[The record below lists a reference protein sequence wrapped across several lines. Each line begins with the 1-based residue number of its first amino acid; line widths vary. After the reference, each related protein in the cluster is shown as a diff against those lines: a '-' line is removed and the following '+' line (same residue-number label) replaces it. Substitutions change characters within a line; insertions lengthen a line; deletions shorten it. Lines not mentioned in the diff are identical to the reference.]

1 MVKKVNKY
9 TSKSIKTLLEDD
21 LSLLNINTQLHELE
35 DLMVTLRETGVEK
48 IPVMYEECGTGRYFT
63 SMLQGCCKEVRY
75 SALKGCY
82 AYDIEAAHQNIL
94 VQLME
99 QMGVTF
105 PELAVIK
112 EYVNH
117 KKETRSRLAKE
128 LMISVS
134 DVKGILQVLT
144 YGARLSKNKE
154 EALYK
159 CCNGD
164 YNTIER
170 VKNHPW
176 IIAYKAAF
184 DIALEKITQEDE
196 RITNAVGILIN
207 KEKTKSSQKMAHI
220 LQGLER
226 KVLDSIIERSEF
238 GDVKLLLHDC
248 VVFNGRVDPK
258 ELSQVVKEETGFDLL
273 FDEEMY

>member
-1 MVKKVNKY
+1 
-9 TSKSIKTLLEDD
+9 
-21 LSLLNINTQLHELE
+21 
-35 DLMVTLRETGVEK
+35 
-48 IPVMYEECGTGRYFT
+48 MYEECGTGRYFT
-63 SMLQGCCKEVRY
+63 PILQGYCKEARY

-94 VQLME
+94 VQYME
-99 QMGVTF
+99 QKGITF
-105 PELAVIK
+105 PELDVIK
-112 EYVNH
+112 EYVSH
-117 KKETRSRLAKE
+117 KKETRNWLASE

-144 YGARLSKNKE
+144 YGARLSRNKK

-164 YNTIER
+164 SNTIER
-170 VKNHPW
+170 VVNHSW
-176 IIAYKAAF
+176 IKAYKAAF
-184 DIALEKITQEDE
+184 DIALEKITSGNE
-196 RITNAVGILIN
+196 RITNAVGIQID
-207 KEKTKSSQKMAHI
+207 KEKTKSSQEMAHI

-248 VVFNGRVDPK
+248 VVFNRKIDPEDISK
-258 ELSQVVKEETGFDLL
+258 VVREETGFDLL